1 MTQKNSIAKIAHQN
15 SEGNAP
21 SSITSKEAPLS
32 PEMLSQWKDK
42 SATAEDSSDQQPHQE
57 RVLDTTENS
66 KKTLTKKFMHIC
78 MKKHQSN
85 YTNLR
90 IGQQYKFA
98 RRALAKLVG
107 IIQKWK
113 GKRCIETRRE
123 NLQACQEDAE

>member
-1 MTQKNSIAKIAHQN
+1 
-15 SEGNAP
+15 
-21 SSITSKEAPLS
+21 
-32 PEMLSQWKDK
+32 
-42 SATAEDSSDQQPHQE
+42 
-57 RVLDTTENS
+57 
-66 KKTLTKKFMHIC
+66 